1 MLDPT
6 QFGKAMAAIVRE
18 SQAPLLKRI
27 EQLEARQLER
37 GEPGPPGKDA
47 EPIDA
52 KEVVRELLAGPEV
65 KTLVDL
71 HVAEAFQAQAVEK
84 KAEYAKKIAARVSSL
99 IGTPV
104 EINLN

>member
-1 MLDPT
+1 MLDPVE
-6 QFGKAMAAIVRE
+6 FGKSVAIIVRE
-18 SQAPLLKRI
+18 ANAPLLKRI
-27 EQLEARQLER
+27 EQLEARQPER

-71 HVAEAFQAQAVEK
+71 HVAEAMQTTTGEQ
-84 KAEYAKKIAARVSSL
+84 KAEYAKRIAARVSAI

-104 EINLN
+104 EINLH